1 MNNCKI
7 IKDILFEFL
16 ENSRNLFLN
25 WNFCWKSYVKS
36 GKWENAVK
44 LWRKKKAEKWGKFVV
59 IWKRFK
65 NCTNN
70 HKRRIRRK
78 GRWSEREEND
88 DDNDEQWRIR
98 TFSWPRI
105 TNDVVNVASFW
116 PQRKIYHRNRDANRR
131 ERHWNKFMC
140 ISVFD
145 YYLNLLWLCFSF
157 ARFPSFSLLAVV
169 FFHLIGK
176 IEENSSLFLKLIS
189 PN

>member
-1 MNNCKI
+1 MVEK
-7 IKDILFEFL
+7 
-16 ENSRNLFLN
+16 R
-25 WNFCWKSYVKS
+25 
-36 GKWENAVK
+36 
-44 LWRKKKAEKWGKFVV
+44 AEKWGKFVV

-70 HKRRIRRK
+70 HKRKIRRK
-78 GRWSEREEND
+78 GKRSEREEND

-169 FFHLIGK
+169 FSIWLEKSRK
-176 IEENSSLFLKLIS
+176 IPHFFSTNFSKLRIVRIVVKNCCCFRFS
-189 PN
+189 FE